1 LRTRLAAVIAAAF
14 FIVPAAA
21 SASTV
26 SLAPADPDAPPRL
39 TYTAA
44 NGEANK
50 LDVKVTNATAEISDS
65 GAGTIT
71 PGANCTAVNAKKV
84 TCTEPQGKVNFVVLA
99 DLGDGNDTFDLA
111 GADSSVNGGAG
122 NDNLNGGERQ
132 DFLSGGG
139 GKDDLNGKAGADTL
153 KDNDT
158 SGAADKDTYDG
169 GDGVDLADYG
179 SRTAAVTVDL
189 ADNKA
194 NKGEAGEGDD
204 LARIENVAGGSGND
218 TLSGDA
224 NVNFLSGVAG
234 NDTVNGRAGN
244 DQIGGFTGNDT
255 LIGEA
260 GRDDIEGGDGD
271 DTLRLLNPAGEYDRL
286 LTCGDGKDTIVGLAA
301 APSVEMGCELG
312 DFGFSFVT
320 GLKPKK
326 VGTTEV
332 TVKIP
337 CPEIYRKGGVCKG
350 SIVVEPKSA
359 YLKSPAER
367 AKNRFG
373 VAKFAID
380 GAGGKVKVKMNSKG
394 QKELKKSAFKLQ
406 FHINLKE
413 TASGT
418 KRQFE
423 WTSYLVRQFL

>member
-1 LRTRLAAVIAAAF
+1 MRARIAAAIAAAL
-14 FIVPAAA
+14 FIVPASV

-50 LDVKVTNATAEISDS
+50 LDVKVTNATAEISDP
-65 GAGTIT
+65 GAGTVT
-71 PGANCTAVNAKKV
+71 PGANCAPVNPKKV
-84 TCTEPQGKVNFVVLA
+84 TCTEPQGKVNWVVLA
-99 DLGDGNDTFDLA
+99 NLGDGNDTFDLA
-111 GADSSVNGGAG
+111 GAGSSVNGGIG
-122 NDNLNGGERQ
+122 NDTLNGGERQ

-139 GKDDLNGKAGADTL
+139 GTDDLNGNAGVDTL

-158 SGAADKDTYDG
+158 SGAANKDTYDG
-169 GDGVDLADYG
+169 GDGADLVDYE
-179 SRTAAVTVDL
+179 SRTAPVTVDL
-189 ADNKA
+189 MTDQG
-194 NKGEAGEGDD
+194 GEAGEGDI
-204 LARIENVAGGSGND
+204 LAKIENAGGGSGND
-218 TLSGDA
+218 TLNGDENA
-224 NVNFLSGVAG
+224 NFLSGVAG
-234 NDTVNGRAGN
+234 DDTVNGRAGD

-260 GRDDIEGGDGD
+260 GRDDLEGGDGD
-271 DTLRLLNPAGEYDRL
+271 DTLRLLNPAGQHDRL

-301 APSVEMGCELG
+301 APSVSIECELG
-312 DFGFSFVT
+312 DFGFSFVS

-326 VGTTEV
+326 VGMTEV
-332 TVKIP
+332 TLKVP

-359 YLKSPAER
+359 YSKSAAER
-367 AKNRFG
+367 KKNRFG

-380 GAGGKVKVKMNSKG
+380 GASGKVKIKMNSKG